1 MTSFDLLRT
10 LIIVIIASV
19 GACFFV
25 RKQTVIPVAVGFFL
39 LYVMTGVMT
48 N

>member
-1 MTSFDLLRT
+1 MTYFDLLRT
-10 LIIVIIASV
+10 LIIVIVASI

-25 RKQTVIPVAVGFFL
+25 RKQMVIPVAIGFLFI
-39 LYVMTGVMT
+39 YVITGVMT

>member
-1 MTSFDLLRT
+1 MTAFDLLRT
-10 LIIVIIASV
+10 LIIVIVASI

-25 RKQTVIPVAVGFFL
+25 RKQMVIPVASGFLFI
-39 LYVMTGVMT
+39 YVMTGVMT